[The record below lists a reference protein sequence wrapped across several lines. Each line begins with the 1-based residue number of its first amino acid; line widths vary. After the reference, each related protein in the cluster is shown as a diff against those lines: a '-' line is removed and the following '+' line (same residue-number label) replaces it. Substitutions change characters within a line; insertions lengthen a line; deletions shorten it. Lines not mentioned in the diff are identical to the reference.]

1 MLSVKQR
8 KMKIKDLTTQ
18 IGFIGGRDAIII
30 EHINIINSRT
40 IEIYVDVANNNLC
53 SFFDETKESYKM
65 KFGFVGVVY
74 YSLLNYEMFEKP
86 MFDSL
91 INIDTKNL
99 IVKTDSISCIQEI
112 IGSSLSENELH
123 HIVITAYDDIIE
135 IVCKE
140 FTNEAITDN
149 NHLNC

>member
-1 MLSVKQR
+1 
-8 KMKIKDLTTQ
+8 MKIKDLTTE
-18 IGFIGGRDAIII
+18 IGFIGGRDAIMI

-53 SFFDETKESYKM
+53 SFFDKTKEGYKM

-74 YSLLNYEMFEKP
+74 YSLFSYELFEKS

-99 IVKTDSISCIQEI
+99 IVKTDSVSCIQKI
-112 IGSSLSENELH
+112 IGSSLSENALH
-123 HIVITAYDDIIE
+123 HIVITAYDNIIE
-135 IVCKE
+135 IACKE
-140 FTNEAITDN
+140 FTNEVITDN
-149 NHLNC
+149 NHLNS